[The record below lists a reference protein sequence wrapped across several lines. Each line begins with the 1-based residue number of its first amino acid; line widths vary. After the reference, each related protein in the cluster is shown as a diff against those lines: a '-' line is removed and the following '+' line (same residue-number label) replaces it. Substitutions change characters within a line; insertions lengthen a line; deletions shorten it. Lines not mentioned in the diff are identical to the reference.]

1 MSAKRFIEEV
11 IACNKEKEKDPKD
24 EYKERYV
31 FRVSVEKFCSLIHVM
46 GRYPDLTLTLDEEDI
61 EYLFKKYSPRVKAEM
76 EAEIE
81 KVKKSYE
88 GVIASVG

>member
-24 EYKERYV
+24 EYKERYIFSV
-31 FRVSVEKFCSLIHVM
+31 AVEKRCPSIFFM
-46 GRYPDLTLTLDEEDI
+46 GGYPDLTLILDDEDI
-61 EYLFKKYSPRVKAEM
+61 DYLFKKYSPRVKAEM
-76 EAEIE
+76 EAEID